1 MIRLGVE
8 SVKKIILSFIF
19 FFLLST
25 FHLPPSVGLPAEDV
39 SVVANEQY
47 FKVAQ
52 ELIKGAKHSIRVMMF
67 EMVYYENRSHS
78 PTNTLLK
85 ELIGARKRGAQ
96 VEVILE
102 VREGEDRATKQN
114 RRCGKMLS
122 EGGVDVIYDSPSKT
136 THTKVMIIDEQL
148 TLVGSTNWTYS
159 ALTDNNEA
167 SVLIRSKEVAK
178 ELIGYF
184 NKVKTTGSKK

>member
-1 MIRLGVE
+1 
-8 SVKKIILSFIF
+8 VKKIILSFIF

>member
-8 SVKKIILSFIF
+8 SVNRNWILLF
-19 FFLLST
+19 FVLFST
-25 FHLPPSVGLPAEDV
+25 FYAPHSFALPAEDV

-52 ELIKGAKHSIRVMMF
+52 ELIKGAKRSVRVMMF

-78 PTNTLLK
+78 PTNILLK
-85 ELIGARKRGAQ
+85 ELIDARKRGAH

-148 TLVGSTNWTYS
+148 TLLGSTNWTYS
-159 ALTDNNEA
+159 ALSDNNEV

-184 NKVKTTGSKK
+184 NKVKATGSKK